1 MVPFGFRKADTSCY
15 AVTIGIES
23 KDFQVNYWVTCQLL
37 VDEIQF
43 GFGALLHV
51 SCISLPVLKIQFD
64 KLFVTVFAL

>member
-23 KDFQVNYWVTCQLL
+23 KDFQVNYLDDMPT
-37 VDEIQF
+37 EIQF

-51 SCISLPVLKIQFD
+51 SCISLPVLKIQFY